1 MAAFIKL
8 TRVYKTKAAA
18 GKASVMKKQ
27 TITVAT
33 SAITSARPSN
43 RLGYPEH
50 RSTIT
55 LVGGAEIDL
64 ADTYAAING
73 SLGIR

>member
-8 TRVYKTKAAA
+8 TRVYKTKAAT
-18 GKASVMKKQ
+18 GKPSVMKTQ

-43 RLGYPEH
+43 RLGFPEH

-64 ADTYAAING
+64 ADKYTAVNAA
-73 SLGIR
+73 LGMR